1 MAVRRH
7 VFQRVTQGTVL
18 CDGEQQAERQ
28 NETQP
33 CPAHDPSRRLAR
45 NTMGSKGGNHR
56 RWARL
61 LGGSGGVT
69 ARSLMLAAR
78 MMQHCFIEVCGG
90 VVSSVRPDSC
100 GLGWYVLLIW
110 ASPLHLISI
119 AYSENKHYTLP
130 VHIRDEEKF
139 QWAGSDHS
147 SPSVSP

>member
-1 MAVRRH
+1 MAVRRR

-45 NTMGSKGGNHR
+45 NKMGSKWRNHR

-61 LGGSGGVT
+61 LGGLGGVT

-78 MMQHCFIEVCGG
+78 MMQHCFIQWGG
-90 VVSSVRPDSC
+90 EVVSPLRPAAVTSVVRVC
-100 GLGWYVLLIW
+100 CCWVAR
-110 ASPLHLISI
+110 ASFTSFVI
-119 AYSENKHYTLP
+119 ND
-130 VHIRDEEKF
+130 V
-139 QWAGSDHS
+139 
-147 SPSVSP
+147 